1 MDAPVNQPESPYEL
15 SRQIQNLA
23 RVGTV
28 AEVRL
33 AAPARVRVKTG
44 GNVTGWL
51 PWLTHRAGGSKEG
64 RKWYPPVVGEQ
75 VLLICPGGDLGR
87 GVALLGIYSDARPQG
102 STDAAC
108 ERTDWDADNRWQFLD
123 GALTFALKARC
134 FISMD
139 RGSTTLELL
148 PDRATIKTPQAAI
161 EIGPGGKIVLRGGG
175 AELTVG
181 PSVVT
186 SNVDII
192 SGAISAQKHVH
203 GGVTPGGSVTSVPQ

>member
-33 AAPARVRVKTG
+33 QAPARVRVKTG

-75 VLLICPGGDLGR
+75 VLLVCPGGDLGR

-102 STDAAC
+102 STEAAC
-108 ERTDWDADNRWQFLD
+108 ERTDWDERDNWQFLD
-123 GALTFALKARC
+123 GALEINLQQRC
-134 FISMD
+134 TITMAG
-139 RGSTTLELL
+139 GSTTLELL
-148 PDRATIKTPQAAI
+148 PTSATITTPSAAI
-161 EIGPGGKIVLRGGG
+161 AIGPGPQVVISGGG
-175 AELTVG
+175 ASMTVG
-181 PSVVT
+181 PGEVF
-186 SNVDII
+186 SNVDVVA
-192 SGAISAQKHVH
+192 GAISLQGHVH
-203 GGVTPGGSVTSVPQ
+203 GGVEKGSDFTLPPA